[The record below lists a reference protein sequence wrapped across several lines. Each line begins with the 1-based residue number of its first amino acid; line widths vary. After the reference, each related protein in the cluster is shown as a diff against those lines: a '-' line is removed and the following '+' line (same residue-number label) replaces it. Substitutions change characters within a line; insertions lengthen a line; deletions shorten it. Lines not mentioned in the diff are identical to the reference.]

1 MNDLGFT
8 RGDPGSNDLTLTNDI
23 RKVLGSFETLQEK
36 LPKTS
41 SKQSDE
47 GASRL
52 LGINL
57 GRSDSIR
64 NGKRI
69 FLEIFLFRCLLS
81 TKVSEFFI

>member
-8 RGDPGSNDLTLTNDI
+8 RVAPGSNDLTNDI
-23 RKVLGSFETLQEK
+23 RKVLGSIEKVQEK

-41 SKQSDE
+41 SKQNDE

-69 FLEIFLFRCLLS
+69 F
-81 TKVSEFFI
+81 